1 MMFVD
6 YFRFVHTVMY
16 WY

>member
-1 MMFVD
+1 MFVD